1 MEKATQKKIKKLK
14 KKFRGKA
21 LKITIILA
29 VLVLLISF
37 FSVVTWQIY
46 TRGSQSDLIEKVC
59 KIIPY
64 PAARVNNTFIT
75 YYDFLQTFEA
85 AQKFYNKQ
93 SAVDISESEL
103 KKMVLEKRL
112 INNVLIQKV
121 ANDYNINVSQAE
133 INQEVE
139 KIITNKGSQEEFEE
153 FLADFYDLNLA
164 QYKEYFI
171 KPNLYYEKTNQ
182 AVIDDDSLNG
192 QAKKDIQ
199 QALNRLRNGDDF
211 YKLIEEYNGNANQQF
226 KRGQLPAELEDELF
240 NMEAGEFTDVM
251 ALAGDYQIIKL
262 EDKNL
267 ETGNFILSFIV
278 VETTALNDLLA
289 EQKQKADIVIYID

>member
-1 MEKATQKKIKKLK
+1 MEKTTQKKIKKLK

-46 TRGSQSDLIEKVC
+46 NRGSQSDLIEKVC

-64 PAARVNNTFIT
+64 PAAKVNNNFIT

-85 AQKFYNKQ
+85 AQKFYEKQ

-103 KKMVLEKRL
+103 KKKVLEERL
-112 INNVLIQKV
+112 INNVLIQEV
-121 ANDYNINVSQAE
+121 ASDYNINVSRAE

-139 KIITNKGSQEEFEE
+139 TIITNKGSQKEFEE
-153 FLADFYDLNLA
+153 FLADFYDLNLV

-182 AVIDDDSLNG
+182 SVIDDDSLNG

-199 QALNRLRNGDDF
+199 QALNRLRNGEDF

-240 NMEAGEFTDVM
+240 NLEEGEFSDVL

-262 EDKNL
+262 ENKNL

-278 VETTALNDLLA
+278 VETTDLNDLLA
-289 EQKQKADIVIYID
+289 EQKEKADIAIYIY

>member
-1 MEKATQKKIKKLK
+1 MEKATKKKIKKIK
-14 KKFRGKA
+14 NKFKSKA

-46 TRGSQSDLIEKVC
+46 NRNSQANLIEKVC

-64 PAARVNNTFIT
+64 PVARVNNTFIT

-85 AQKFYNKQ
+85 AQKFYKKQ
-93 SAVDISESEL
+93 SAVDISETEL
-103 KKMVLEKRL
+103 KKMVLEERL
-112 INNVLIQKV
+112 INNILIKEI
-121 ANDYNINVSQAE
+121 ASDYNINVSQTE
-133 INQEVE
+133 INQAVE
-139 KIITNKGSQEEFEE
+139 TIIANKGSKQEFEE
-153 FLADFYDLNLA
+153 FLADFYDLNLS

-171 KPNLYYEKTNQ
+171 KPNLYYKKTNQ

-199 QALNRLRNGDDF
+199 KVLSRLRNGEDF

-240 NMEAGEFTDVM
+240 NMEEGEFSDVI

-289 EQKQKADIVIYID
+289 EKKEKADIAIYIY